1 MRGGTVKVSST
12 RQAIIISAVSDSP
25 LAQNKI
31 SAMQTVLE
39 GGTPENISQY
49 APLYYL
55 QKILNDE
62 ERKLTIDVLSGF
74 SLLIS

>member
-1 MRGGTVKVSST
+1 
-12 RQAIIISAVSDSP
+12 
-25 LAQNKI
+25 
-31 SAMQTVLE
+31 MQTVLE